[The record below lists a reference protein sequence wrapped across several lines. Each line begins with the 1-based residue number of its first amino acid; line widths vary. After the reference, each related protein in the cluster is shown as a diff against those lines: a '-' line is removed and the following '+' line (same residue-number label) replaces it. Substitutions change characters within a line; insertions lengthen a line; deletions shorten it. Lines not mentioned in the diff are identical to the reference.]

1 MLETDRL
8 LLRKFTLD
16 DVPDFFTLNADPEVI
31 EYVGRTPLVSLDE
44 ARERLLS
51 APLNDYA
58 TRGYGRLACIEKQ
71 SGRLIGFAGL
81 KYVAELA
88 ETDLGFR
95 FLPPYWGRGYA
106 TEAAVALLAYG
117 RASLGIE
124 RIVGI
129 VEPANLR
136 SVNVFRKLG
145 MNVEKQVSLS
155 FTDRDLDLYA

>member
-16 DVPDFFTLNADPEVI
+16 DVPDFFALNADPEVL
-31 EYVGRTPLVSLDE
+31 EYVGRKPLVSLDQ